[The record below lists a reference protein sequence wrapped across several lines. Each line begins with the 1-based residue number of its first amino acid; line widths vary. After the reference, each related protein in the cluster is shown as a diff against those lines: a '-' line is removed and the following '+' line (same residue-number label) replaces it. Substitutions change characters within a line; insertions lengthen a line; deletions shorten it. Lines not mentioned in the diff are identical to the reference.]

1 MLYPGVQA
9 ARLGGYPNTAGP
21 LKTSKTLAIALALG
35 GVIACSD
42 STEPI
47 PPGTTLLTF
56 NLCGDLASLP
66 FGWFAY
72 RNEGGEW
79 TKVNASSSGGFSFYA
94 TEKVSFALS
103 LSFFGTSITQVIN
116 TTAAEL
122 GAAGTIACEDEF
134 GTRTIGGSVTGLTGN
149 QIARLSAGSA
159 FDFANVSDPNWQL
172 TDLPPSQVD
181 VVGTRYADFGT
192 QPANRVAIRRG
203 VFPNNATIPPLDFAS
218 TTESANLET
227 ATVTFTGL
235 GTSGAID
242 VASALRTTNGTL
254 HELMRLST
262 PVSGSLGVA
271 YVSVPSSLRIASD
284 LHQIEAVLS
293 DADGTRTLEHYYATP
308 ATKTFAFGPMVGT
321 PTVSTVATSPY
332 VMPRAQLASQ
342 PEYDGGLIVE
352 WIQSTG
358 ESSGR
363 VVAVITTAAFT
374 GGVPATWDVS
384 VPNMSA
390 AGYSPSWGLQGT
402 DYRWSVTAISGAGT
416 FSVTGAAP
424 ADGAT
429 LRSAT
434 RDEEF
439 FVELASPRKMPS
451 LGTLTRLVRST
462 RALR

>member
-1 MLYPGVQA
+1 LEDN
-9 ARLGGYPNTAGP
+9 PNNAGP

-35 GVIACSD
+35 AAIGCSD

-56 NLCGDLASLP
+56 NLCGDLVSLP

-79 TKVNASSSGGFSFYA
+79 TKVNASSSGSFSFYA

-103 LSFFGTSITQVIN
+103 LSFFGTSITEVIH

-122 GAAGTIACEDEF
+122 GAAGAMSCEDEF
-134 GTRTIGGSVTGLTGN
+134 GTRAIGGSVTGLTGD
-149 QIARLSAGSA
+149 QIVRLSGGSA
-159 FDFANVSDPNWQL
+159 FDVASVSDPNWQL
-172 TDLPPSQVD
+172 TDLPTSQVD
-181 VVGTRYADFGT
+181 IVGTRYADFGT

-203 VFPNNATIPPLDFAS
+203 VFPNNATIPALDFGSA
-218 TTESANLET
+218 TESANPET

-235 GTSGAID
+235 GTSGSLDVGSAIQT
-242 VASALRTTNGTL
+242 ANGTL
-254 HELMRLST
+254 HELMRFST
-262 PVSGSLGVA
+262 VVSGSLAVG
-271 YVSVPSSLRIASD
+271 YVSVPSPLRIASD
-284 LHQIEAVLS
+284 LHLIDAFLS
-293 DADGTRTLEHYYATP
+293 DADGTRTLQHYYAAP
-308 ATKTFAFGPMVGT
+308 ATKTFAFGPMIGT

-352 WIQSTG
+352 WTQSTG
-358 ESSGR
+358 DNSGKI
-363 VVAVITTAAFT
+363 VAVITTAAFT

-384 VPNMSA
+384 VPNMSS

-402 DYRWSVTAISGAGT
+402 GYRWSITAVSGAGT
-416 FSVTGAAP
+416 FSLNGAAP

-429 LRSAT
+429 LRTAT

-439 FVELASPRKMPS
+439 AMEPASRRQLPS
-451 LGTLTRLVRST
+451 LMRRLIPSTRLPR
-462 RALR
+462 